1 MRFEVVLA
9 RRVIGKTYEF
19 RVAFLRDVNV
29 MGGIGSAHIER
40 RGCALG
46 ALHPEPGEKL
56 LHDVEIGRAQAAV
69 CHIGDLDQGHDRFSP
84 IYARYPGDVTPDS
97 TP

>member
-29 MGGIGSAHIER
+29 MGGIRPAHIKR
-40 RGCALG
+40 TWRAIG
-46 ALHPEPGEKL
+46 ALHSEADEKL
-56 LHDVEIGRAQAAV
+56 FHEIEIGRAQAAV
-69 CHIGDLDQGHDRFSP
+69 CHVCDLDQGHDRFSP

-97 TP
+97 AP